1 MHIRLEENGSKGRF
15 VAALDGH
22 EEAAELTFSRA
33 SNALVIV
40 DHTFVPDSM
49 RGMGVGKALAQR
61 AVEEGR
67 AKGFRIIPLCP
78 FFKAQAGRHPEW
90 SDVVQG

>member
-1 MHIRLEENGSKGRF
+1 MDIRLEDNGTKGRF
-15 VAALDGH
+15 AVALDGH
-22 EEAAELTFSRA
+22 DEEAELTFSRA
-33 SNALVIV
+33 SQVLVIV

-61 AVEEGR
+61 VVEEAR
-67 AKGFRIIPLCP
+67 AKGFRIVPLCP
-78 FFKAQAGRHPEW
+78 FFKAQATRHPDW